1 VDVELAD
8 AMVVEGDISSS
19 TIRFDGQQPAA
30 EIILTDAEDILIRTG
45 LLAGKVLLINCATRA
60 VIVQEDIP

>member
-8 AMVVEGDISSS
+8 AMVVEEDISGSAL
-19 TIRFDGQQPAA
+19 RFDGQQLGA